1 MKNTTRKIIST
12 IKNGFVIVLA
22 LLCLILLSAAIITLS
37 TIILKLFVIC
47 AVVYFGF
54 ILWETVI
61 WPFLRKK

>member
-12 IKNGFVIVLA
+12 IKKGVVIALA
-22 LLCLILLSAAIITLS
+22 LFCLILLTAAIITLS
-37 TIILKLFVIC
+37 TIILKLFAIC
-47 AVVYFGF
+47 AIVYFGF